1 MWSRNRF
8 SFLPLCALLLA
19 PLGCSDDGDEPEQMV
34 DAAHGH
40 DAHAHTDHD
49 EHFEDAPCDPATHF
63 PLMPGIS
70 FPVGNPGGMTVR
82 ILSSDPMRA
91 RQKVRNDWVV
101 EVLDTSG
108 APVADV
114 DITSATAWMEV
125 HMHAGLPAPK
135 IMKQVEPG
143 RFLLDNVNFSMRG
156 PWDVRLTVKRGDAR
170 PEQANLSICV
180 D

>member
-19 PLGCSDDGDEPEQMV
+19 PLGCSDDGDDPSQTT
-34 DAAHGH
+34 DAAHAGGH
-40 DAHAHTDHD
+40 DAGGHSGHD
-49 EHFEDAPCDPATHF
+49 EDVPCNPATHVG
-63 PLMPGIS
+63 LMPGLS

-101 EVLDTSG
+101 EVLDASG
-108 APVADV
+108 APVTDV
-114 DITSATAWMEV
+114 EATAASAWMEV
-125 HMHAGLPAPK
+125 HMHFGLPAPK
-135 IMKQVEPG
+135 IMKQPEPG
-143 RFLLDNVNFSMRG
+143 RFLLDNINFSMRG
-156 PWDVRLTVKRGDAR
+156 PWDVQLTLQRGEAR
-170 PEQANLSICV
+170 PETAKLSICV